1 MSVLLPAKCRLRID
15 RNNDRRLSEEQNKE
29 RGCGLCVVVSV
40 SPCCRDPGWW
50 CCIYVNSTPDICMND
65 DKCGGNIGLFN
76 YQPLPSSYLL
86 PSQIYIELHRPM
98 SGGCWRGSGSATLNS
113 GKIWETYKLNL
124 QSLLR
129 AGMYIYSNLM
139 RYLISNHYGPSAV
152 LNLSPFCS
160 DSFSVRNTI
169 LFPLLGSRRQP
180 KENCIFHKI
189 LLSLNIFRRGGNI
202 GQRIIEEDISY

>member
-1 MSVLLPAKCRLRID
+1 
-15 RNNDRRLSEEQNKE
+15 
-29 RGCGLCVVVSV
+29 
-40 SPCCRDPGWW
+40 
-50 CCIYVNSTPDICMND
+50 MND

-98 SGGCWRGSGSATLNS
+98 SGGCWWLLPR
-113 GKIWETYKLNL
+113 IWVRYTTHVTSSTELGNISNL
-124 QSLLR
+124 KVSFAVLC
-129 AGMYIYSNLM
+129 IYSNLM
-139 RYLISNHYGPSAV
+139 RYLISNHCGPSAV